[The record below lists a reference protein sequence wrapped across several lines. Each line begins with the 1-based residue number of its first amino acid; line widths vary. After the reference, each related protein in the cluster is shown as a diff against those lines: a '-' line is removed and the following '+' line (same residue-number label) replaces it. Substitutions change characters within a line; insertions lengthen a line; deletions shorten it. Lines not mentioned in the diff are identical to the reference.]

1 MIGLI
6 TNCFTD
12 LSVSVAALFLKISTS
27 PKIETPPDR
36 GGGGNRLWARLLQ
49 DNKQH
54 KNKM

>member
-27 PKIETPPDR
+27 PKIEIPPDR
-36 GGGGNRLWARLLQ
+36 GGGVQQAVGTLVTR
-49 DNKQH
+49 
-54 KNKM
+54 